1 MEFTDAPLEPFGK
14 QILAIT
20 VPTQLSYKTPLVYRI
35 VKELA
40 AKGQLPWTGSHRA
53 ELCMDEAITNA
64 MIHGNKQDAQKNIH
78 VIVCGDAER
87 WGVIIED
94 EGEGFGPDQVPDPN
108 DMESLFRETGRGILL
123 MDAYLDKL
131 QYSRKGNR
139 LMMTHARQSEPDEVE
154 AMAALGAEDGAQARE
169 TSDILTVSEESG
181 IQIVHI
187 QPARLDDNNV
197 AELKEQF
204 VAVVEN
210 GHEIVLDL
218 GRTEY
223 VSSVGLSALVSLF
236 KRVQGKSGHLILTA
250 MQASVSD
257 ILESAYLLKL
267 FKSAPDQ
274 EQAVAELKKLILP
287 PAPDV

>member
-1 MEFTDAPLEPFGK
+1 MEFTDEPLEPFGE
-14 QILAIT
+14 QILALA

-40 AKGQLPWTGSHRA
+40 AKGHLPWTGSHRA

-87 WGVIIED
+87 WAVIIED

-154 AMAALGAEDGAQARE
+154 AMAALGAEDGFQTQE
-169 TSDILTVSEESG
+169 TTDMLTVSEESG

-187 QPARLDDNNV
+187 QPARLDDSNAN
-197 AELKEQF
+197 ELKAQLA
-204 VAVVEN
+204 AVVEN

-218 GRTEY
+218 SHTEY

-236 KRVQGKSGHLILTA
+236 KRVQGKNGHLILVA

-257 ILESAYLLKL
+257 ILESAHLRKL

-274 EQAVAELKKLILP
+274 EQAVAELKELILP
-287 PAPDV
+287 PAPDA